1 MKVRVQII
9 VEADDDS
16 PPTVH
21 EVARVERNDLHVDTL
36 GLHLTEAKD
45 LLQKV
50 QEVVVAKQVQRY
62 LDEQAACLAC
72 GRPRRHKDAT
82 TIFLRTLFGTVHLRS
97 PRWWHCVC
105 RPQPTRTF
113 QSARG
118 SLARAHHARAALSGD
133 QVFGVDLVRP
143 ERQPAGR
150 DAPAGT

>member
-9 VEADDDS
+9 VEADDDGL
-16 PPTVH
+16 PAVH
-21 EVARVERNDLHVDTL
+21 EVAQVERNDLHVDTL

-50 QEVVVAKQVQRY
+50 QEVVVAEQVHRY

-82 TIFLRTLFGTVHLRS
+82 TIVQRTLFGTVHLRS

-113 QSARG
+113 SP
-118 SLARAHHARAALSGD
+118 LAAA
-133 QVFGVDLVRP
+133 
-143 ERQPAGR
+143 
-150 DAPAGT
+150 